1 MKFALQSN
9 KRSLELAF
17 LAKPIIDFLAKEAG
31 TADTIESILQ
41 KSGAIC
47 FHRRLKYFHQL
58 LLHVEEFFVLL
69 IPCSPTNGLARIDFC
84 THLSTI
90 LSFRGS
96 FFNPTTLNTVEIREH
111 RKLLVLV
118 MGIEPP
124 PLA

>member
-1 MKFALQSN
+1 MLFSLN

-17 LAKPIIDFLAKEAG
+17 LAKHRIDFLAKEAG
-31 TADTIESILQ
+31 TADSIESILQ
-41 KSGAIC
+41 KSGAIS

-90 LSFRGS
+90 LPFRGP
-96 FFNPTTLNTVEIREH
+96 FFNPTTLNTLEIRENVN
-111 RKLLVLV
+111 LLVMV
-118 MGIEPP
+118 MGIEPR
-124 PLA
+124 PLAH